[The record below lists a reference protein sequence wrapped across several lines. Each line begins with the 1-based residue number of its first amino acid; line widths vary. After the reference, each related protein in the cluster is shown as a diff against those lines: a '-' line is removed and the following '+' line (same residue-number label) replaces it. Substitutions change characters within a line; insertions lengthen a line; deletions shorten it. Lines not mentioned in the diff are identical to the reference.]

1 MKDLSSQNITEGIKL
16 ETTLS
21 IVKPDG
27 TSKNVIG
34 EVIGRFEKNG
44 IKVVGLRMIHMSI
57 SQAEGFYYV
66 HKERPFFGSL
76 TEFMSS
82 GPCVVMALQGDGAIA
97 KVRGIMGA
105 TNPDEADEG
114 TIRKDFADNIEHNI
128 VHGSDSPES
137 AEYEINYFFNSLQTF
152 G

>member
-1 MKDLSSQNITEGIKL
+1 MKNLSSQNITEGINL

-34 EVIGRFEKNG
+34 EVISRFEKNG

-57 SQAEGFYYV
+57 KQAEGFYYV
-66 HKERPFFGSL
+66 HKERPFFSSL
-76 TEFMSS
+76 TNFMSS
-82 GPCVVMALQGDGAIA
+82 GPCVVMALQGDGAIS

-105 TNPDEADEG
+105 TNPEEAEEG
-114 TIRKDFADNIEHNI
+114 SIRKDFADNIEHNI

-137 AEYEINYFFNSLQTF
+137 AEYELNYFFNSLQTF